1 MDDGTSHDQRLD
13 KRGKQFFSRAGFPP
27 ADLSVY
33 LDVFGQAVARL
44 AAAARPTPVRMPETV
59 FIFLSFLSPAEE
71 GAGGCAVGGR
81 RMGNS
86 AAPREAAGRRPRSSL
101 PPSSR
106 SLDGP
111 LDRASCSAAT
121 KRCSGLSVSAL
132 TDSVA
137 LEWQRATANSR
148 NGHLEERRSLF
159 CISSGRGKT

>member
-86 AAPREAAGRRPRSSL
+86 AASREAAGRRPRSSL

-111 LDRASCSAAT
+111 L
-121 KRCSGLSVSAL
+121 LPL
-132 TDSVA
+132 TP
-137 LEWQRATANSR
+137 
-148 NGHLEERRSLF
+148 
-159 CISSGRGKT
+159 